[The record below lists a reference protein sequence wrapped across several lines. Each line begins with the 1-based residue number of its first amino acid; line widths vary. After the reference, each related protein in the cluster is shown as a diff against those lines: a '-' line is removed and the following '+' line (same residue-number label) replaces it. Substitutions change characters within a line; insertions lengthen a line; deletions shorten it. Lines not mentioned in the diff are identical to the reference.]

1 MSGEAE
7 PGARAVTPRWRLW
20 LWAAAAVIV
29 GLNLLGNRG
38 EAAAIVLTLLASV
51 ALLVVLAFAV
61 RHVEAT
67 DRPRKTYLRWALG
80 AAVLGLALV
89 IFPLAIGAG
98 IVVGLILWTGFS
110 AAGLAWAHYYER
122 SEPL

>member
-1 MSGEAE
+1 MSGGSE
-7 PGARAVTPRWRLW
+7 PDARAATPRWRLW
-20 LWAAAAVIV
+20 LWAAAAIMVA
-29 GLNLLGNRG
+29 LNLLGNRG
-38 EAAAIVLTLLASV
+38 EAAAIILTLLASV

-61 RHVEAT
+61 RYVEAT
-67 DRPRKTYLRWALG
+67 DRPRKSYLRWALG
-80 AAVLGLALV
+80 VAVLGLALV

-98 IVVGLILWTGFS
+98 IIVGLILWTGFS